1 MTSISTSCGAAG
13 GPSRRERVRSATE
26 AEIKATAREILVRDG
41 AEGLTLRA
49 IARDMGMSAPALYR
63 YFDSHD
69 ALLMAL
75 CDDLLDELTV
85 VLEKARDAAPDG
97 PQERMG
103 ATCRAFRAWAL
114 NHPREFQLT
123 FASNV
128 PHAYTAPGEGED
140 LCAIG
145 FGMVFLEIF
154 QELWA
159 RNRFR
164 VPTDEQLTPELV
176 EALRAFAGGFPAD
189 LPLGAVAAF
198 LTSWVQLYGAVTVEV
213 FGHLQFA
220 VADAEPLF
228 EQMLRDFAV
237 RFGPAESSE

>member
-1 MTSISTSCGAAG
+1 M
-13 GPSRRERVRSATE
+13 RSATE

-41 AEGLTLRA
+41 AEGVTLRA
-49 IARDMGMSAPALYR
+49 IAREMGMSAPALYR
-63 YFDSHD
+63 YFDNHE

-75 CDDLLDELTV
+75 CEDLLDELTHF
-85 VLEKARDAAPDG
+85 LERARDAAPDD

-103 ATCRAFRAWAL
+103 ATCRAFRQWAL
-114 NHPREFQLT
+114 DHPREFQLT

-128 PHAYTAPGEGED
+128 PHAHMAPDDGAD
-140 LCAIG
+140 ICDRLS
-145 FGMVFLEIF
+145 FGMVFLGIF

-159 RNRFR
+159 RNHFR
-164 VPTDEQLTPELV
+164 VPSDGQLAPELT
-176 EALRAFAGGFPAD
+176 EELRAFAGAIPGD

-213 FGHLQFA
+213 FGHLGFA

-237 RFGPAESSE
+237 RFAPADSGQ